1 MFAHLNFS
9 RQAEI
14 IPPLALFKCTRRNF
28 HNKPPFAKRLLRSD
42 RLTMSSLASRTLS
55 AVRTVITSGGGRR
68 HLATSAAVKGGDGI
82 YVHRDTPENNSDMP
96 FEFTAENK

>member
-1 MFAHLNFS
+1 
-9 RQAEI
+9 
-14 IPPLALFKCTRRNF
+14 
-28 HNKPPFAKRLLRSD
+28 
-42 RLTMSSLASRTLS
+42 MSSLASRTLS
-55 AVRTVITSGGGRR
+55 AVRTVITSGGRR